1 MVEEF
6 RNRGQQ
12 AYAIQN
18 QDQEKFTAT
27 ENNGGQVIKY
37 QRIWKEDGNKVLKW
51 LINSERWSRF
61 VAFNG
66 LLLLLFIRVSIYSGG
81 IDSELSVETLT

>member
-12 AYAIQN
+12 AYAIQI

-37 QRIWKEDGNKVLKW
+37 QRIWKEDGNKVLK
-51 LINSERWSRF
+51 
-61 VAFNG
+61 
-66 LLLLLFIRVSIYSGG
+66 
-81 IDSELSVETLT
+81 